1 MASTKIEQTLQE
13 LGLTPG
19 ETKVYLAL
27 LKLGRGNVHQLK
39 RETNIHRTT
48 IYDFLESLSN
58 KGLVSSVVEKGMHM
72 YSASHPRQLFELLE
86 NKKDYLSEI
95 FEDLVQLTKTERDE
109 IKIEVYRGKE
119 GFRRSIAELLK
130 RREEVLGFG
139 VDESVFE
146 EKVGLELR
154 QYFKKGKIQDLKERI
169 ITWEGAPF
177 VYDLPHIMYRC
188 VPKEFFGP
196 TPHLIAGDLV
206 WIQIWEPLTIILIN
220 SKTLADAYRKHFEL
234 LWQTA
239 KPMGKEKMRALNKK
253 EGG

>member
-27 LKLGRGNVHQLK
+27 LKLGKSNVHQLK

-58 KGLVSSVVEKGMHM
+58 KGLASSVVEKGMHI
-72 YSASHPRQLFELLE
+72 YSASHPRELFELLE
-86 NKKDYLSEI
+86 SKKDYLSEI

-169 ITWEGAPF
+169 ITF
-177 VYDLPHIMYRC
+177 
-188 VPKEFFGP
+188 
-196 TPHLIAGDLV
+196 
-206 WIQIWEPLTIILIN
+206 
-220 SKTLADAYRKHFEL
+220 
-234 LWQTA
+234 
-239 KPMGKEKMRALNKK
+239 
-253 EGG
+253 